1 MKYIFT
7 YIIPGRVQATRRDR
21 AKLLPRPREVV
32 QAAHL
37 QAQGTETQG
46 MWTFE
51 KETRPSLMRKAP
63 VCWD

>member
-7 YIIPGRVQATRRDR
+7 SHFPGRVQAARRDR
-21 AKLLPRPREVV
+21 AELLQGPREAV
-32 QAAHL
+32 QDAHL

-51 KETRPSLMRKAP
+51 KET
-63 VCWD
+63 VH